1 MLGIIY
7 LLLCFLTGYGIIEL
21 LFKNFGST
29 AHKTFSGKD
38 TDLSSAFIL
47 LPAYFITG
55 VLVMTWPLY
64 ILAYL
69 VRTEQNALSIAN
81 AIVMSSASVFV
92 VVSVFIV
99 IFRKR

>member
-21 LFKNFGST
+21 LFKDFGST

-38 TDLSSAFIL
+38 TNLSSAFIL

-55 VLVMTWPLY
+55 VLVMTCLYTRQPFVTKKHNSPLCC
-64 ILAYL
+64 
-69 VRTEQNALSIAN
+69 S
-81 AIVMSSASVFV
+81 MSLIRSQDPLTLTSF
-92 VVSVFIV
+92 
-99 IFRKR
+99 